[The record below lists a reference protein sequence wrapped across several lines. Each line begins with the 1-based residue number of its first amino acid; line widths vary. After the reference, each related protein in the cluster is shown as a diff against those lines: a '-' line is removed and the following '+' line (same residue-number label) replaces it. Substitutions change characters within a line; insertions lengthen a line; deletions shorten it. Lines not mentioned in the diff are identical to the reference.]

1 MTREDSEQI
10 AVMDWSLAVR
20 QKYPELRL
28 LYHVAN
34 ERKCTP
40 AEGAFMKRKGVKRG
54 VPDLCLPV
62 PRGKYHGLYIELK
75 APGGRASEDQKWW
88 MKELE
93 MQGYVATV
101 CIGWRAAADLIESYL
116 NMEVQHVDG

>member
-40 AEGAFMKRKGVKRG
+40 AEGAFMKHKGVKRG

-75 APGGRASEDQKWW
+75 APGGHASEDQKWW

-93 MQGYVATV
+93 MQGYVAAV

>member
-20 QKYPELRL
+20 HKYPELRL

-93 MQGYVATV
+93 TQGYVAAV

-116 NMEVQHVDG
+116 NMEVRHVDG